1 MKLHEFLD
9 HPTLDRKTPT
19 PYSLAVKYGVPLADI
34 NKYIDIGTGVE
45 MEHTSNENIAREIAM
60 DHLGERL
67 DYYERL
73 AASVE
78 NDDNADLDIKED
90 GDWVS
95 YPGKGSGKLR
105 DYVRRKYG
113 GDMGCKKASMIINDP
128 DVSKYYKRRAVWYR
142 NLHCRGN
149 KQIREEDP
157 NAIPDSALTIWD
169 IDDTLFKTSAK
180 VIVNSVDGSKKEL
193 TSSEFNG
200 YRPSEGETFDFG
212 QFDDAN
218 LFHATSEPIDKI
230 WNTAINTLENIG
242 KRPGSRMVIIT
253 ARRDLD
259 DKHKFIDTFRKHG
272 MDMSKVHVFRAGNLN
287 HGSSAANKQAIVRDL
302 LELGNYSETRMFDD
316 HLENLQSFLELK
328 KEFPEIVFKAFPV
341 KNDGSVGKAIIV

>member
-1 MKLHEFLD
+1 MKLYEFLD
-9 HPTLDRKTPT
+9 NPFLDKKTLSAG
-19 PYSLAVKYGVPLADI
+19 SLAIKHGVSLSEI
-34 NKYIDIGTGVE
+34 NRLIDIGTKVE
-45 MEHTSNENIAREIAM
+45 LEHTSDEMIAREIAM
-60 DHLGERL
+60 DHIGERL
-67 DYYERL
+67 DYYQQL
-73 AASVE
+73 SSIE
-78 NDDNADLDIKED
+78 NDHHESDIKED

-128 DVSKYYKRRAVWYR
+128 DVSKFYKRRAVWYR

-157 NAIPDSALTIWD
+157 TATPDAALTIWD
-169 IDDTLFKTSAK
+169 IDDTLFRTAAK
-180 VIVNSVDGSKKEL
+180 ILVNSSDGSQKEL
-193 TSSEFNG
+193 TSSEFNS
-200 YRPSEGETFDFG
+200 YSPKDGESFDFS
-212 QFDDAN
+212 QFDNAE
-218 LFHATSEPIDKI
+218 LFHSTSEPIDQI
-230 WNTAINTLENIG
+230 WKTALNTLENIG

-259 DKHKFIDTFRKHG
+259 NKHKFIDTFRKHG

-287 HGSSAANKQAIVRDL
+287 HGSSAINKQSIVRDL

-316 HLENLQSFLELK
+316 HCENLEEFLKLK
-328 KEFPEIVFKAFPV
+328 NEFPEITFKAFPV
-341 KNDGSVGKAIIV
+341 KNDGTIGNPVIV